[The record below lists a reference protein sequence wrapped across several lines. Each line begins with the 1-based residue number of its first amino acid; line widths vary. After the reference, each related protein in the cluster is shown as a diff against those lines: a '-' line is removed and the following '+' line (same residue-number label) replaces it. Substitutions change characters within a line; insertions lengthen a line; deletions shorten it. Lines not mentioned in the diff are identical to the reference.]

1 MKRRKNTIEKYLKRN
16 KEIVVIDLNINN
28 YSKSNFYLAI
38 VYNLKINMY
47 KVLYIPLDIID
58 NGRIEDFVCYQFID
72 MMSVNYIID
81 NIKEYEDKFDN
92 EFCNRENELI
102 DTYKVGININLGENK
117 YQFLTTKYI
126 PKDWA
131 FMFEMIVTIFQY
143 VPHIVSDLCEDL
155 LTLFKDEA
163 EDIKYQESFEFD
175 LLRDDEEKLIEKFG
189 EEQFDFKKIS
199 QLEKINNK
207 YFCLVDSKL
216 VIIEYDFGV
225 VNAYCSCCDYVK
237 YVLTAIM
244 AIRENVEKKFS
255 KIMVLDKDNASLARF
270 YLVYG
275 CTTKGFKVIHG
286 VEERVIPMKEY
297 KDGLVKITEDY
308 HKIEEKVEE

>member
-1 MKRRKNTIEKYLKRN
+1 MKQKKNTIEKYLKRN
-16 KEIVVIDLNINN
+16 KEIVVVELNINN

-58 NGRIEDFVCYQFID
+58 DGKIEDFVCYQFID
-72 MMSVNYIID
+72 MMSVNYIVD
-81 NIKEYEDKFDN
+81 NIKEYEDKFDAD
-92 EFCNRENELI
+92 FCNKENELI
-102 DTYKVGININLGENK
+102 DTYKVEININLGENK
-117 YQFLTTKYI
+117 YQFLTTKFI
-126 PKDWA
+126 PKEWS

-143 VPHIVSDLCEDL
+143 VPHIVNDLCEEL

-163 EDIKYQESFEFD
+163 ENIKYQESFEFD
-175 LLRDDEEKLIEKFG
+175 LLRDDEEILIEKFG
-189 EEQFDFKKIS
+189 EEHFDFKKIS

-225 VNAYCSCCDYVK
+225 VNTYCSDEDYFK
-237 YVLTAIM
+237 YVLTTLM
-244 AIRENVEKKFS
+244 AIRERNEKKFS

-275 CTTKGFKVIHG
+275 CTTKGFKVVQG
-286 VEERVIPMKEY
+286 VEETVIPLAEY
-297 KDGLVKITEDY
+297 KNGLVKITEDY
-308 HKIEEKVEE
+308 HNLEEKIEG